1 MKNKKSKV
9 LKLYTKGLKQ
19 GMDESLIQALQDR
32 IKELEQINEEHIKIN
47 GELREENNSFKE
59 VGIKLGEE
67 LEKYNYAVV
76 HYREEAR
83 DYKAR
88 IDKAIDMLNLIIPE
102 LWNINN
108 HVTYKIQDVRRIL
121 QGKSDE

>member
-32 IKELEQINEEHIKIN
+32 IKELETINEEHRKIN
-47 GELREENNSFKE
+47 GELRKTINEAIEYLEYQIPQLDFEKDM
-59 VGIKLGEE
+59 KAKMLGAMV
-67 LEKYNYAVV
+67 LV
-76 HYREEAR
+76 
-83 DYKAR
+83 
-88 IDKAIDMLNLIIPE
+88 L
-102 LWNINN
+102 
-108 HVTYKIQDVRRIL
+108 L